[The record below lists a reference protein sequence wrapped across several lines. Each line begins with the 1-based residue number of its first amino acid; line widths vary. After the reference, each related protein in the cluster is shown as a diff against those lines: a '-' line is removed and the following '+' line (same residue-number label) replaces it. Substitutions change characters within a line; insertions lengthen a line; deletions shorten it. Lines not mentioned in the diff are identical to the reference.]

1 MIICQRCQKK
11 PAEIQTSQNIGGRI
25 VYAPVC
31 RECFEEIQKSAQT
44 ASFVEKFGKDLTK
57 YALEGRLDPVIGRTE
72 EISRIIHILSRR
84 TKNNPVLIG
93 DPGVG
98 KTAIVEGLAQKI
110 VEGTVPE
117 TLRGKRVVTIDLA
130 LVVAGTAHRGQFEER
145 LKNILSEVISAQGQ
159 IIMFIDEIH
168 TIVGA
173 GSAEGA
179 MDAANILK
187 PALAKGEIQLIGATT
202 LDEYRKRI
210 EKDKALERRFQT
222 IIVLEPTPAESKSIL
237 IGLKEKY
244 EKFHQVKISIDAIN
258 SAVEL
263 SDRYISDRFLPD
275 KAIDLI
281 DEACAMVRIAQVKE
295 PENLKE
301 VEREIVFLKNQE
313 SSEINKSRLLDL
325 ERVKKELM
333 DIWTK
338 TKLEDIPEVTKNDV
352 AKIVSKATGIPL
364 SDLSEEERE
373 RLASLESRIH
383 ERIVGQAEAVKL
395 ISESIKRARAGLKNP
410 TRPIGSFMFL
420 GPTGVGKTELAKALT
435 EVLYGSDNLL
445 VRMDMTEYM
454 EKHTVSKIIGSP
466 PGYVGFEEAGQ
477 LTEIVRRKPFSV
489 ILFDEIEKAHP
500 DIFNILLQIMDD
512 GRLTD
517 SHGRMVDFKNTIIIL
532 TSNLGSKISN
542 FPSIGFNESKA
553 MESFDELY
561 EDNKEKVLKELKS
574 SFSPEFINR
583 LDDIIVFRS
592 LSKAD
597 IKQIVA
603 KELNKVEQ
611 LLKGQE
617 VSIKFNEGL
626 LNYLSENG
634 FSSDYGARMLKRLI
648 LKTVENPL
656 SDMIISGVIKRGDL
670 IEFNF
675 AKNKADIKVKEGA
688 LVK

>member
-583 LDDIIVFRS
+583 LDDIIVFRP